1 VLGAKLGIVMEK
13 EPIPSPF
20 SILFVDEAVGIGLVD
35 QITPLEVTGEPP
47 SDVTFTVI
55 PDVQDVRD
63 TI

>member
-1 VLGAKLGIVMEK
+1 MEK
-13 EPIPSPF
+13 EPIPAPF
-20 SILFVDEAVGIGLVD
+20 SILFGDEAVGIGLVD